1 MKIHRRPIDSL
12 TPDPDNARTHDADNL
27 GAIAASLKAFG
38 QQKPIVVD
46 TRGVV
51 LAGNGTLAAA
61 RSLGW
66 TEVDVVETD
75 LEGAAAAAYAIADNR
90 TGELSQWDYQALA
103 LALEQLPAGSAL
115 ATGFEAGAMESIT
128 TLARRIEDEAAS
140 KKPKIMTCPQCG
152 AEVKENTDDAG
163 ND

>member
-1 MKIHRRPIDSL
+1 
-12 TPDPDNARTHDADNL
+12 
-27 GAIAASLKAFG
+27 
-38 QQKPIVVD
+38 
-46 TRGVV
+46 V

-75 LEGAAAAAYAIADNR
+75 LAGSAAAAYAIADNR

-103 LALEQLPAGSAL
+103 LALETMPQGLAF

-128 TLARRIEDEAAS
+128 TLAQRIETEHATKAP
-140 KKPKIMTCPQCG
+140 KKITCPQCG
-152 AEVKENTDDAG
+152 AEVKEDG
-163 ND
+163 HGS